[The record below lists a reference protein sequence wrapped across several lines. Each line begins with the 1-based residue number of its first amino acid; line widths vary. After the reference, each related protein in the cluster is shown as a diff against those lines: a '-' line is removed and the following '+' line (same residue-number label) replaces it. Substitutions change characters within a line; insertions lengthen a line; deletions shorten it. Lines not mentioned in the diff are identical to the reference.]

1 LRSTYSEIPV
11 ATIVT
16 GDTKVTLS
24 WNSVSGADKYNI
36 YYATETFED
45 VEVAN
50 YASLNNY
57 HYCKKTIDW

>member
-1 LRSTYSEIPV
+1 LFSCSSGDSGDSGDLSDSDDLSIPV

-36 YYATETFED
+36 YYATETFEKY
-45 VEVAN
+45 VA
-50 YASLNNY
+50 L
-57 HYCKKTIDW
+57 